1 MLINTLF
8 NNMCFTVICLRVV
21 CFNTM
26 LNIYKWLMSD
36 ISKTV
41 GDRDKRFAYF

>member
-1 MLINTLF
+1 MLISTLF
-8 NNMCFTVICLRVV
+8 SNMCSTVTCLRVV
-21 CFNTM
+21 CLDTM
-26 LNIYKWLMSD
+26 LNIYKWLISD